1 MVIAAYRVGCVNS
14 VMTDLQGNP
23 ARLAKSARALRPF
36 GRDEGARPEKRDLAG
51 ALAEGEVL
59 CSRQLARA
67 WTSRGTRFRIAVW
80 WLLGTSTALD
90 EATFGCGTSSH
101 ALDRSAELV
110 RREAGSPCKSAM
122 TEFTHPTGSLLR
134 ASVSVARVSLS
145 P

>member
-59 CSRQLARA
+59 CSRPVGP
-67 WTSRGTRFRIAVW
+67 SV
-80 WLLGTSTALD
+80 D
-90 EATFGCGTSSH
+90 
-101 ALDRSAELV
+101 V
-110 RREAGSPCKSAM
+110 AG
-122 TEFTHPTGSLLR
+122 H
-134 ASVSVARVSLS
+134 SVSDRRLVAAWNVNGT
-145 P
+145 

>member
-14 VMTDLQGNP
+14 VMADLQGNP

-67 WTSRGTRFRIAVW
+67 WTSRGTRFRMAVW

-90 EATFGCGTSSH
+90 EAAFGCRRFVSRAGTGGPSS
-101 ALDRSAELV
+101 SAAKQDLP
-110 RREAGSPCKSAM
+110 ANP
-122 TEFTHPTGSLLR
+122 P
-134 ASVSVARVSLS
+134 
-145 P
+145 

>member
-90 EATFGCGTSSH
+90 EAAFGCRRFVSRAGTGGPSS
-101 ALDRSAELV
+101 SAAKQDLP
-110 RREAGSPCKSAM
+110 ANP
-122 TEFTHPTGSLLR
+122 P
-134 ASVSVARVSLS
+134 
-145 P
+145 